1 MGQHNQFEPGWE
13 VPNDGTYV
21 EIGEHP
27 DSANPKNPKSVHLQ
41 KGDTFPMTSHPKR
54 KWTREKGHHIG

>member
-13 VPNDGTYV
+13 VPNDGVYQ

-27 DSANPKNPKSVHLQ
+27 DSGNLPDARRIKLKRGDVFPKTSNPN
-41 KGDTFPMTSHPKR
+41 R
-54 KWTREKGHHIG
+54 KWSRLQ